1 MKFLF
6 YLLIPLTALVNTAGQ
21 VFLKLGAEELS
32 LSGGIMN
39 IIKTS
44 WKMIVGLFFFGLTFI
59 LSTILNRKLDV
70 SFVYP
75 IMTGLT
81 FVLISIVMVIFLK
94 KEGMSLLKGFGMFI
108 IISGIILMS
117 LASKA
122 VK

>member
-1 MKFLF
+1 MKLLF

-32 LSGGIMN
+32 LSGGVMN

-59 LSTILNRKLDV
+59 LSTVLNKKLDV

-94 KEGMSLLKGFGMFI
+94 KEGMSLLKGFGMFV

>member
-44 WKMIVGLFFFGLTFI
+44 WKMIIGLFFFGLTFI
-59 LSTILNRKLDV
+59 LSTVLNKKLDV